1 MNVIRRK
8 LTLAGAL
15 ALALL
20 LGGCGGSDRNP
31 CANPAAP
38 GCSASPVISPSPV
51 TQTSPSPTPAA
62 LDVSGGWRSQA
73 RAWNFRLEQNGTTL
87 SGVVTGFKSVSYPE
101 TDPAVQITGTISSSG
116 DVTFKAPV
124 YGIDFSGTV
133 DSSGIRMTGTLFD
146 CANGCRN
153 YGEVLDKR

>member
-1 MNVIRRK
+1 MNAIRRK
-8 LTLAGAL
+8 LALAGAL

-20 LGGCGGSDRNP
+20 LGGCGGGPTGCAKNP
-31 CANPAAP
+31 TGPDCQVVVT
-38 GCSASPVISPSPV
+38 SSPSPV
-51 TQTSPSPTPAA
+51 PTPTPTPPA

-73 RAWNFRLEQNGTTL
+73 RAWNFRLQQSGTTL
-87 SGVVTGFKSVSYPE
+87 SGVVLGFKNVSYPE

-116 DVTFKAPV
+116 DVAFKAPV
-124 YGIDFSGTV
+124 FGIDFSGTV

-153 YGEVLDKR
+153 YGEVLDKQ